1 MSSPARGSRSMRA
14 RSCTHRRRVRQHAPL
29 MQFDPALAA
38 RRELRVVGHQHERG
52 AVVAVQREQQVGD
65 VVAGALVEVAGGF
78 VGEQQARALVRACAS
93 PSSSS
98 GSITFSSALSAGSRW
113 KDWNTKPTRRRRRSA
128 RASSSSVSSA
138 WPLRRMLPE
147 LGVSSP
153 ARRPSKVVLPEPDAP
168 TMAKLSPAATC
179 RPTRSRI
186 CSRPSGPSTDLLTS
200 CASRTRWGVSLMR
213 RFLCLLLWLAG
224 AVVAVQAAPA
234 RTVLVLGDSLSA
246 AHNIATEQGWVHLLE
261 VRLGKMVP
269 PWAVVNASISGETS
283 LSGRNRLPA
292 LLATYRPG
300 VVVIEL
306 GANDG
311 LRGLPLNQLRDNL
324 TATISAAQAT
334 HAKVLLL
341 GIELPVN
348 YGPQYRDGLR
358 AVYADLAKQKHVA
371 LLPFL
376 LDGVA
381 LDPALMQADGL
392 H

>member
-1 MSSPARGSRSMRA
+1 
-14 RSCTHRRRVRQHAPL
+14 
-29 MQFDPALAA
+29 
-38 RRELRVVGHQHERG
+38 
-52 AVVAVQREQQVGD
+52 
-65 VVAGALVEVAGGF
+65 
-78 VGEQQARALVRACAS
+78 
-93 PSSSS
+93 
-98 GSITFSSALSAGSRW
+98 
-113 KDWNTKPTRRRRRSA
+113 
-128 RASSSSVSSA
+128 
-138 WPLRRMLPE
+138 
-147 LGVSSP
+147 
-153 ARRPSKVVLPEPDAP
+153 
-168 TMAKLSPAATC
+168 
-179 RPTRSRI
+179 
-186 CSRPSGPSTDLLTS
+186 
-200 CASRTRWGVSLMR
+200 MR

-324 TATISAAQAT
+324 TAMISAAEAT

-381 LDPALMQADGL
+381 LDPALMQANGL
-392 H
+392 HPTAAGEPKVLENVWRVLQPLLRP

>member
-1 MSSPARGSRSMRA
+1 
-14 RSCTHRRRVRQHAPL
+14 
-29 MQFDPALAA
+29 
-38 RRELRVVGHQHERG
+38 
-52 AVVAVQREQQVGD
+52 
-65 VVAGALVEVAGGF
+65 
-78 VGEQQARALVRACAS
+78 
-93 PSSSS
+93 
-98 GSITFSSALSAGSRW
+98 
-113 KDWNTKPTRRRRRSA
+113 
-128 RASSSSVSSA
+128 
-138 WPLRRMLPE
+138 
-147 LGVSSP
+147 
-153 ARRPSKVVLPEPDAP
+153 
-168 TMAKLSPAATC
+168 
-179 RPTRSRI
+179 
-186 CSRPSGPSTDLLTS
+186 
-200 CASRTRWGVSLMR
+200 MR

-269 PWAVVNASISGETS
+269 AWAVVNASISGETS

-311 LRGLPLNQLRDNL
+311 LQGLPLNQLRDNL
-324 TATISAAQAT
+324 MAMVSAAQAT
-334 HAKVLLL
+334 HARVLLL

-392 H
+392 HPRAAGEPKVLENVWRVLQPLLRP